1 MKKSYE
7 KPSVMQ
13 NGSFT
18 EGVYMA
24 SGSSCYTVTA
34 NIHQKPET
42 GRGDYRIQVDAVHSA
57 EDGHTNEKQTLTI
70 KFNLPVTYS
79 KQDNSGGTLISGDGT
94 DTLVIGYSY
103 HNNASDNIGLGDL
116 VVTADA
122 GLAIIEQS
130 LTMTDGH

>member
-24 SGSSCYTVTA
+24 SGSSCYTVDA
-34 NIHQKPET
+34 YIHQTPET
-42 GRGDYRIQVDAVHSA
+42 GREDYRIQVNAKHNA

-70 KFNLPVTYS
+70 KFNLPV
-79 KQDNSGGTLISGDGT
+79 NHVSGGTCISGDGT
-94 DTLVIGYSY
+94 DTLVIDYGY

-116 VVTADA
+116 VVTAND
-122 GLAIIEQS
+122 GLAIIESS